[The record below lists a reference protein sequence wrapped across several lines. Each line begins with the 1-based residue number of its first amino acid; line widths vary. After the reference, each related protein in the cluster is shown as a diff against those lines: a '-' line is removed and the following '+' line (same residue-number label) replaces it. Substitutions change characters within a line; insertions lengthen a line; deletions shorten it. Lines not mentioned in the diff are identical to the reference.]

1 MARHSNSKK
10 SQQRYQKNLERE
22 IEQAL
27 SDGPSEGMYYVFD
40 LDTKEKHKGLNRQQ
54 ADELWRS
61 LPRSFIM
68 PHPQS

>member
-10 SQQRYQKNLERE
+10 RRERYQRNLERE
-22 IEQAL
+22 AQQAL
-27 SDGPSEGMYYVFD
+27 SSGPSEGMYYVFD

-54 ADELWRS
+54 ADELWTK

-68 PHPQS
+68 PHPQQ